1 MKIIGLTGGIGSG
14 KSTIAKMF
22 KQLDIPLFIADDVA
36 KSQYNDPEVKQLIE
50 DEFGTVYVDDHLDRE
65 ALAKLVFS
73 DQTKLDRLNTII
85 HPRVHKAF
93 EHWISKQNSA
103 YVIYEAAIIFELGRA
118 DFFDQIILVT
128 SPEALRI
135 DRVVKRDHIS
145 KIHVKERI
153 DKQWPDHKKRDLAD
167 YVITN
172 IDLSDVKKQVQEI
185 HENLLNPAK

>member
-22 KQLDIPLFIADDVA
+22 KQLDVPLFIADEVA

-50 DEFGTVYVDDHLDRE
+50 DEFGAVYADGQLDRE

-73 DQTKLDRLNTII
+73 DQAKLDRLNTII

-93 EHWISKQNSA
+93 EYWLSQQNSA

-118 DFFDQIILVT
+118 DYFDQIILVT
-128 SPEALRI
+128 APENLRI
-135 DRVVKRDHIS
+135 ERVVKRDHTS
-145 KIHVKERI
+145 RADVKARI
-153 DKQWPDHKKRDLAD
+153 NKQWPDDKKQCLAD

-172 IDLSDVKKQVQEI
+172 IDLGDTKKQVLEI
-185 HENLLNPAK
+185 HKQLLNLTK